1 MQCLIVAAGK
11 GLRLRRHGNS
21 KPLVE
26 LAGKPL
32 IQYVIENAAK
42 AGAAEFVVVTGY
54 EASVLDAYLKNLAP
68 RIGVSIRTVYNPD
81 YEKPNGL
88 SVFAARQE
96 MGQRFL
102 LSMCDHLMAPEMV
115 REMAAQEIA
124 DDQVMLA
131 IDTRLDNPYVD
142 LEDVTRVLSQDGRI
156 KAIGKGM
163 EDYNA
168 YDTGLFLASH
178 ALFEAL
184 AESGREGNDFS
195 ISGGMMKLAAAGR
208 ALTHTIGDHVWI
220 DVDSPE
226 MYHMA
231 EKYLAGKII

>member
-26 LAGKPL
+26 LASKPL

-42 AGAAEFVVVTGY
+42 AGVAEFVVVTGY

-115 REMAAQEIA
+115 REMAAREIA

-163 EDYNA
+163 ENYNA

-226 MYHMA
+226 MYHLA

>member
-42 AGAAEFVVVTGY
+42 AGVAEFVVVTGY

-115 REMAAQEIA
+115 REMAAREIA

-142 LEDVTRVLSQDGRI
+142 LEDVTRVLSEDGRI

-163 EDYNA
+163 ENYNA

-226 MYHMA
+226 MYHLA
-231 EKYLAGKII
+231 EKYLSKKP

>member
-11 GLRLRRHGNS
+11 GLRLRQRGNS
-21 KPLVE
+21 KPLVQ

-32 IQYVIENAAK
+32 IQHVIENAVK
-42 AGAAEFVVVTGY
+42 AGVTEFVVVTGY

-68 RIGVSIRTVYNPD
+68 QIGISIRTVYNPD

-96 MGQRFL
+96 MDRCFL
-102 LSMCDHLMAPEMV
+102 LSMCDHLMAPEIV
-115 REMAAQEIA
+115 REMAAEQIT
-124 DDQVMLA
+124 DDEVMLA

-142 LEDVTRVLSQDGRI
+142 LEDVTRVLAEDGHI
-156 KAIGKGM
+156 KAIAKEM
-163 EDYNA
+163 EHYNA

-195 ISGGMMKLAAAGR
+195 ISGGMMKMAAAGK

-226 MYHMA
+226 VYDLA
-231 EKYLAGKII
+231 EKYLAGKTV

>member
-42 AGAAEFVVVTGY
+42 AGVAEFVVVTGY

-115 REMAAQEIA
+115 REMAAREIS

-163 EDYNA
+163 ENYNA

-226 MYHMA
+226 MYHLA

>member
-42 AGAAEFVVVTGY
+42 AGVAEFVVVTGY

-115 REMAAQEIA
+115 RKMAAREIA

-163 EDYNA
+163 ENYNA

-226 MYHMA
+226 MYHLA

>member
-32 IQYVIENAAK
+32 IRYVIENAAK
-42 AGAAEFVVVTGY
+42 AGVAEFVVVTGY

-115 REMAAQEIA
+115 RKMAAREIA

-163 EDYNA
+163 ENYNA

-226 MYHMA
+226 MYHLA
-231 EKYLAGKII
+231 EKYLAGKTD

>member
-42 AGAAEFVVVTGY
+42 AGVAEFVVVTGY

-115 REMAAQEIA
+115 RKMAAREIA

-163 EDYNA
+163 ENYNA

-226 MYHMA
+226 MYHLA
-231 EKYLAGKII
+231 EKYLAGKTD